1 MTMTNENLIQ
11 IWYND
16 ITKQPFKK
24 TELTRD
30 NYMKQ
35 INYFLDYMNNK
46 PLAEITTK
54 DIKGYMQSLN
64 VSDSTYDVKL
74 ASISSLYKILKYD
87 VTTEDIIKENPTYG
101 VFRVKVKNKEKIP
114 LTKDE
119 ERALLQNCKN
129 KRDYAIILT
138 LLSTGLRINELINLT
153 LEQYQNRDEYNGI
166 ELVVTKRS
174 KKRIIYLN
182 DKVISAIEDY
192 LTVRKDG
199 CNKLFVSNGSE
210 KMGRSC
216 LTRSFKNIAFRAGFT
231 EERISQIAPH
241 LMRVTCGSDMG
252 EKGIPIQV
260 IQKILGHSDIN
271 VTASR
276 YVKTRNES
284 IKDAMVDYL
293 I

>member
-1 MTMTNENLIQ
+1 MTNENLIQ

-199 CNKLFVSNGSE
+199 CNKLFVSNGSKE
-210 KMGRSC
+210 MGRSC

-271 VTASR
+271 ITASR

-284 IKDAMVDYL
+284 IKDAMVGYS